1 MAAVLN
7 GRCSDAPDLLASAA
21 HIGHSVRVAI
31 IRPAT
36 AADLMFLEQ
45 MLAVAADWF
54 SDTPRSASEIISDPA
69 VAHYIAGWQRED
81 DVGVVA
87 TEQALNL
94 GAAWWRFF
102 TADDA
107 GYGFVDASIPEVS
120 VAVMK
125 PARRHG
131 IGQQLLG
138 ALVEHAKGRALPA
151 LSLSVAPDNHAVRL
165 YKRVGFEEVGTMG
178 ESLTML
184 LRLPPRSVC
193 ERRRK
198 VVESRLRAD

>member
-1 MAAVLN
+1 
-7 GRCSDAPDLLASAA
+7 
-21 HIGHSVRVAI
+21 
-31 IRPAT
+31 
-36 AADLMFLEQ
+36 MFLEQ

-81 DVGVVA
+81 DVGVLA
-87 TEQALNL
+87 TEQTLNL

-107 GYGFVDASIPEVS
+107 GYGFVDASIPELS
-120 VAVMK
+120 VAVAK
-125 PARRHG
+125 PARRSG

-138 ALVEHAKGRALPA
+138 ALVEHAEGRALPA

-165 YKRVGFEEVGTMG
+165 YKRVGFEEVGTVG

-184 LRLPPRSVC
+184 LRLPPRSVR
-193 ERRRK
+193 ESRRK
-198 VVESRLRAD
+198 VVESRLPAD

>member
-1 MAAVLN
+1 MFWFA
-7 GRCSDAPDLLASAA
+7 GLLASATR
-21 HIGHSVRVAI
+21 IGHSGRVAI

-36 AADLMFLEQ
+36 AEDLPFLEQ

-54 SDTPRSASEIISDPA
+54 SDTPRSVSEIISDPA

-87 TEQALNL
+87 AEQTLKL

-107 GYGFVDASIPEVS
+107 GYGFVDASIPELS
-120 VAVMK
+120 VAVVK
-125 PARRHG
+125 SARRRG

-138 ALVEHAKGRALPA
+138 ALVEHAKARALPA
-151 LSLSVAPDNHAVRL
+151 LSLSVAPDNHAVSL
-165 YKRVGFEEVGTMG
+165 YKRVGFEQVGTVG

-184 LRLPPRSVC
+184 LRLPPRAVC
-193 ERRRK
+193 EGRQK
-198 VVESRLRAD
+198 VVESRLPTD